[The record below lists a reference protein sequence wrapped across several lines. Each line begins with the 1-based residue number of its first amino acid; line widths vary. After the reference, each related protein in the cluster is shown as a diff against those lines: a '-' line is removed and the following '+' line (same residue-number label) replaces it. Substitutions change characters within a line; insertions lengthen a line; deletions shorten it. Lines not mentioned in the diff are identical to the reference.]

1 MRILLDDTETNLNA
15 STISDGLRQ
24 AATLAE
30 TRGRM
35 IVEVE
40 VDGIR
45 WSEDDLT
52 TSEGSSRAAGELKL
66 LSANPAELVRDTFS
80 ECARAV
86 AGLDELQRDCAK
98 LLQASRTKEGL
109 DGLLEA
115 LAVWGAVQT
124 GLSRGLGLGVLSAED
139 VAARGIDFDGAVKA
153 LDARL
158 RSLRDAMASQ
168 DITALCDCLNY
179 EFPPVVKTFVELLDA
194 LSQEAAAAAGTSR
207 ARG

>member
-1 MRILLDDTETNLNA
+1 
-15 STISDGLRQ
+15 
-24 AATLAE
+24 
-30 TRGRM
+30 
-35 IVEVE
+35 
-40 VDGIR
+40 
-45 WSEDDLT
+45 
-52 TSEGSSRAAGELKL
+52 L

-194 LSQEAAAAAGTSR
+194 LSREAAAAAGTSR

>member
-52 TSEGSSRAAGELKL
+52 TSEGSSRAAGELK
-66 LSANPAELVRDTFS
+66 
-80 ECARAV
+80 
-86 AGLDELQRDCAK
+86 
-98 LLQASRTKEGL
+98 
-109 DGLLEA
+109 
-115 LAVWGAVQT
+115 
-124 GLSRGLGLGVLSAED
+124 
-139 VAARGIDFDGAVKA
+139 
-153 LDARL
+153 
-158 RSLRDAMASQ
+158 
-168 DITALCDCLNY
+168 
-179 EFPPVVKTFVELLDA
+179 
-194 LSQEAAAAAGTSR
+194 
-207 ARG
+207 